1 MAILISYVCIPKSW
15 SLPTLKENFKNPP
28 MVGSIGQAG
37 HIDLIVVAVARGI
50 L

>member
-1 MAILISYVCIPKSW
+1 MAIWTSYVCIPKNW
-15 SLPTLKENFKNPP
+15 SLPTLQENCKNLP
-28 MVGSIGQAG
+28 MVGIGQAG